1 VKFEAVQP
9 KPVQPEPVL
18 APTPQP
24 TAPPLSASSSDRGFF
39 QSPLPAYISLGV
51 GAVGVGL
58 GVLFVMQR
66 SSAMSEFDNEF
77 EACRESQACVPAD
90 QRQMERLDDRA
101 AAKGTLSIVSFGVGA
116 VGVGA
121 GVALLL
127 MNGKTEASATAAGV
141 TVQPYASANE
151 LGLWGRF

>member
-1 VKFEAVQP
+1 P
-9 KPVQPEPVL
+9 
-18 APTPQP
+18 
-24 TAPPLSASSSDRGFF
+24 SSSDSSNDRGFL
-39 QSPLPAYISLGV
+39 QSPLPAYLSLGV

-58 GVLFVMQR
+58 GVVFLLQR
-66 SSAMSEFDNEF
+66 SSAMSDFDTKF
-77 EACRESQACVPAD
+77 DACRESQACVPSD
-90 QRQMERLDDRA
+90 QRKMEALDERA
-101 AAKGTLSIVSFGVGA
+101 ATRGTLSVVSFGVGA

-127 MNGKTEASATAAGV
+127 LNGKTEAPPTAGGV